1 MVGETGFEPATLCS
15 QITRLLFGFN
25 GVCHVS
31 PYVPPY
37 STQWVSAPVTNR
49 SGAFLTK
56 ERRPRHWRSRRK
68 SRAERF
74 THALCTSFSG
84 SLQGLNALSL
94 FLRAIDMPH
103 PPMMAGRIEA
113 P

>member
-25 GVCHVS
+25 GVCQVS

-49 SGAFLTK
+49 RGAFFTK
-56 ERRPRHWRSRRK
+56 KGDGPKRTAAGGRSLMFNYLYKFLNVQHSSASCKRSLRRSAACPNR
-68 SRAERF
+68 
-74 THALCTSFSG
+74 G
-84 SLQGLNALSL
+84 
-94 FLRAIDMPH
+94 
-103 PPMMAGRIEA
+103 AGRWQLSR
-113 P
+113 